1 VTFQAIQ
8 EDVVVNC
15 VEGGAQVKKEE
26 YAGVTFVCSQEE
38 VVGNREE
45 ERLDGVASPVGILVW
60 R

>member
-1 VTFQAIQ
+1 VTFQVIQ

-26 YAGVTFVCSQEE
+26 YTRVTFVCSQKE
-38 VVGNREE
+38 VVGNREK
-45 ERLDGVASPVGILVW
+45 ERLDEVASPVGKLVW

>member
-1 VTFQAIQ
+1 MTFQAIQ

-15 VEGGAQVKKEE
+15 VEGGAQVKKEK
-26 YAGVTFVCSQEE
+26 YARVTFVCSQKE

-45 ERLDGVASPVGILVW
+45 ERLDGVASPVGKLVW